1 MALAKTAAA
10 GGQGLDPRVLA
21 FSSSMS
27 ADRALFDA
35 DVAGSMAHVI
45 MLGRTGIVAIEDAR
59 SIHAGLVELY
69 TDCNEGHA
77 ELPDEEDV
85 HMAIETLLTERIG
98 EPAKRMH
105 SARSRNDQVATAL
118 RLHVRDQ
125 VRALAGA
132 LSQLVEDLVSL
143 AEANQDVMMPSY
155 THRQRAQ
162 PVSGAYWLLA
172 YASGFF
178 RDLEAIAALAVSMSE
193 CPLGAG
199 AIAGSS
205 LAVDR
210 EMTASLLGFVT
221 PTRNGMDTVGDRD
234 FLLDYLHA
242 VSKMMIRAG
251 RLSTDVIDYATGE
264 FGYIKLDDE
273 IACGSSMMPQKKNPD
288 LFELVRGKSGGAIGN
303 LVAMMVTMKGLPGGY
318 NRDQQEDRA
327 PMLATDALWPSVLD
341 ALRLGLSHIRFDRER
356 TALALR
362 GDATQAT
369 DVAEALVRAGMPFRD
384 AYAVSGKLVK
394 DCQNAGVSLADAGEV
409 QLAALSESHRASVRE
424 VLDPA
429 GSVARKRTYGSTG
442 PEAVRHQIASLRVEN
457 EALRVRVA
465 AAVVPLAELISQLR
479 ENTP

>member
-21 FSSSMS
+21 FSSSME

-35 DVAGSMAHVI
+35 DVVGSLAHVT
-45 MLGRTGIVAIEDAR
+45 MLGRTGIVAPDVAE
-59 SIHAGLVELY
+59 SIRRGLSSLY
-69 TDCNEGHA
+69 ADCLSGKA
-77 ELPDEEDV
+77 ELPEEEDV

-125 VRALAGA
+125 VRSLSLALIK
-132 LSQLVEDLVSL
+132 LVQQIVDV
-143 AEANQDVMMPSY
+143 AEANQHVIMPSY

-162 PVSGAYWLLA
+162 PVSAAYWLLS

-178 RDLEAIAALAVSMSE
+178 RDAENAAVLAMGISE

-205 LAVDR
+205 LPIDR
-210 EMTASLLGFVT
+210 KLTAELLGFAK

-234 FLLDYLHA
+234 FLMDYLQVVA
-242 VSKMMIRAG
+242 KTMIRAG

-264 FGYIKLDDE
+264 FGYIKLDDA

-288 LFELVRGKSGGAIGN
+288 LFELVRGKSGSAIGN
-303 LVAMMVTMKGLPGGY
+303 LTAMLVTMKGIPGGY
-318 NRDQQEDRA
+318 NRDQQEDRG
-327 PMLATDALWPSVLD
+327 PMLATDGLWPSVLG
-341 ALRLGLSHIRFDRER
+341 ALHIGLSHIRFDAER
-356 TALALR
+356 TLAMLR

-369 DVAEALVRAGMPFRD
+369 DVAESLVRAGMPFRE

-394 DCQNAGVSLADAGEV
+394 DCQLAGIPLANAGEAQLGSLNEKMR
-409 QLAALSESHRASVRE
+409 AAVME

-429 GSVARKRTYGSTG
+429 GSVARKCSDGSTG
-442 PEAVRHQIASLRVEN
+442 PGAVRAQIEQLRNECSATGEQVLHQVPSLADLLARLQEIAS
-457 EALRVRVA
+457 
-465 AAVVPLAELISQLR
+465 
-479 ENTP
+479 